1 MKQTVEYP
9 PCCSGYSAGATD
21 GVVLYTQQDGFGSG
35 LASGAE
41 QIVSQFGSE

>member
-1 MKQTVEYP
+1 MKWTVEYP
-9 PCCSGYSAGATD
+9 PRCSGYSAVATD
-21 GVVLYTQQDGFGSG
+21 CIVAYAQQDGFGSG